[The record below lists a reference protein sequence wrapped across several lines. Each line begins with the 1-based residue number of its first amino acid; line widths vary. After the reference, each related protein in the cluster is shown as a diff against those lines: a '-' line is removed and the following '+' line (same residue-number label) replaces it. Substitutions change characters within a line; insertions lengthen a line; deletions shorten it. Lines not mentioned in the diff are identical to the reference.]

1 MTLVKQV
8 SKHVVLDCSL
18 KEGSSPPS
26 VITFSTTAKDASNVK
41 WNLQSKKIEVL
52 NTTIGNSGNYTCT
65 ASNGYWTTTLI
76 YVLDIICK
84 L

>member
-1 MTLVKQV
+1 MKQV
-8 SKHVVLDCSL
+8 SKQVFLDCSL
-18 KEGSSPPS
+18 KEGSLPPS
-26 VITFSTTAKDASNVK
+26 VITFSTTAKDTSNVK
-41 WNLQSKKIEVL
+41 WNPQSKKIEVL

-76 YVLDIICK
+76 YVLDIISK